1 MDNLDTE
8 RFAAVDQYIDGLFA
22 PHDDALGAA
31 VQSLSEAEMPHIHV
45 TPNQGKLLHVLALL
59 CGARR
64 ILEIGTLSG
73 YSAIWMARALPPD
86 GRLITL
92 EHDAKHASVARQNI
106 ARAGLEAQVEVR
118 EGVALDLLPRLLDE
132 GAGPFDLIFLDADK
146 ETYTDYLRWSLRLA
160 RPGTLIVADNVIR
173 KGRVL
178 DDAGDDAGL
187 AGIQQFNA
195 ALAAEPAL
203 TATIVP
209 TIGAKGYD
217 GLALAVVQQVTP
229 R

>member
-1 MDNLDTE
+1 MENLDTE
-8 RFAAVDQYIDGLFA
+8 RFAAVDDYINALFA
-22 PHDDALGAA
+22 PQDAALEAA
-31 VQSLSEAEMPHIHV
+31 VQSLAEAEMPHIHV
-45 TPNQGKLLHVLALL
+45 TPSQGKLLHVLALL
-59 CGARR
+59 CGARS

-92 EHDAKHASVARQNI
+92 ESDAKHASVARQNI
-106 ARAGLEAQVEVR
+106 ARAGIAAQIEVR
-118 EGVALDLLPRLLDE
+118 EGIALDVLPRLLEE
-132 GAGPFDLIFLDADK
+132 GAGPFDMVFVDADK
-146 ETYTDYLRWSLRLA
+146 ESYTDYLRWSLRLA

-178 DDAGDDAGL
+178 DEAGGDAGL

-203 TATIVP
+203 STTIVP

-217 GLALAVVQQVTP
+217 GLALAIVRQVP
-229 R
+229 ER

>member
-1 MDNLDTE
+1 MDNLDAE
-8 RFAAVDQYIDGLFA
+8 RFAAVDHYIDTLFA
-22 PHDDALGAA
+22 PQDDALAAA
-31 VQSLSEAEMPHIHV
+31 VQSLSDAEMPHIHV

-92 EHDAKHASVARQNI
+92 EYDAKHASVARQNI
-106 ARAGLEAQVEVR
+106 AHAGLTGQIEVR
-118 EGVALDLLPRLLDE
+118 EGVALDVLPRLLAED
-132 GAGPFDLIFLDADK
+132 AGPFDMVFIDADK

-160 RPGTLIVADNVIR
+160 RPGTLIVADNVLR

-178 DDAGDDAGL
+178 DEAGDDAGL

-217 GLALAVVQQVTP
+217 GLTLAVVRQVP
-229 R
+229 QR

>member
-8 RFAAVDQYIDGLFA
+8 RIAAVDHYIDELFA
-22 PHDDALGAA
+22 PQDDALQAA
-31 VQSLSEAEMPHIHV
+31 VQSLADAEMPHIHV

-73 YSAIWMARALPPD
+73 YSAIWMARALPPE

-92 EHDAKHASVARQNI
+92 ESDAKHASVARQNI
-106 ARAGLEAQVEVR
+106 ERAGLAPQVEVR
-118 EGVALDLLPRLLDE
+118 EGSALDILPRLLEE
-132 GAGPFDLIFLDADK
+132 GAGPFDMVFIDADK
-146 ETYTDYLRWSLRLA
+146 EPYTDYLRWSLRLA

-178 DDAGDDAGL
+178 DAAGDDAGL

-195 ALAAEPAL
+195 VLAAEPGVA
-203 TATIVP
+203 ATILP
-209 TIGAKGYD
+209 TMGAKGYD
-217 GLALAVVQQVTP
+217 GLALAVVKQVP
-229 R
+229 HR